1 MSMTSTTL
9 PGALRRLPLRQLI
22 CLVPLL
28 LVTAWVAGNWSVI
41 LAGVDELRGA
51 DRDWLLAAVVMTGV
65 CWLPVCLMRQGTVME
80 RLPAGRLFASQV
92 AAGSANHLLP
102 AGLGAHAVTLRF
114 LQGRG
119 IPTTR
124 ACAALALYSLAQP
137 IGKYTLLLT
146 LMATNPGAI
155 PLGGLL
161 PAERGML
168 ALVILAGGL
177 TLVALVLWSVPPLR
191 GFVRDF
197 LRTALTDAR
206 ALHTRPARALA
217 LWTGALAF
225 PACQA
230 AVLVTVARALQLPV
244 PTVGIVIAYLAATIV
259 AGIVPTPG
267 GIGSVEAALLIALVG
282 AGSPVHV
289 ATAAV
294 LGFRIVTVWLP
305 LLPGALV
312 LAVLVRR
319 KVL

>member
-1 MSMTSTTL
+1 MSTTL
-9 PGALRRLPLRQLI
+9 TSARGRLPLRQLI

-28 LVTAWVAGNWSVI
+28 LAAAWVAGNWSVI
-41 LAGVDELRGA
+41 LSGVGELRGA
-51 DRDWLLAAVVMTGV
+51 DVNWLLASVAVTMT
-65 CWLPVCLMRQGTVME
+65 CWIPVCLLRQGTVME
-80 RLPAGRLFASQV
+80 RLPPGRLLASQI

-102 AGLGAHAVTLRF
+102 AGLGAHVVTLRF
-114 LQGRG
+114 LQGCG
-119 IPTTR
+119 IPTAR
-124 ACAALALYSLAQP
+124 ACAALALYSLTQP
-137 IGKYTLLLT
+137 IGRYTLLLS
-146 LMATNPGAI
+146 LMAAYPHAI

-161 PAERGML
+161 PAEYGLL
-168 ALVILAGGL
+168 ALAILVGGL
-177 TLVALVLWSVPPLR
+177 TVAALVLWSVRPLR
-191 GFVRDF
+191 GFVQDF

-206 ALHTRPARALA
+206 ALHARPARVIAI
-217 LWTGALAF
+217 WTGALAF
-225 PACQA
+225 PALQA
-230 AVLVTVARALQLPV
+230 CVLVTVARALQMPV
-244 PTVGIVIAYLAATIV
+244 PAVDIMIAYLAASIV

-282 AGSPVHV
+282 AGSPVSV

>member
-1 MSMTSTTL
+1 MSMTL
-9 PGALRRLPLRQLI
+9 PSALRRLPLRQLL
-22 CLVPLL
+22 CLVVLL
-28 LVTAWVAGNWSVI
+28 LVTAWVAGNWPVI
-41 LAGVDELRGA
+41 LAGLDELRGA
-51 DRDWLLAAVVMTGV
+51 DRNWLLASVVVTGA
-65 CWLPVCLMRQGTVME
+65 CWIPVCLLRQGTVME
-80 RLPAGRLFASQV
+80 RLPAGRLLASQI

-102 AGLGAHAVTLRF
+102 GGLGAHMVTLRF
-114 LQGRG
+114 FRG
-119 IPTTR
+119 CGISTAR
-124 ACAALALYSLAQP
+124 SLAALALYSLAQP
-137 IGKYTLLLT
+137 IGRYALLLT
-146 LMATNPGAI
+146 LMAAHPGAV
-155 PLGGLL
+155 PLGALL
-161 PAERGML
+161 PAEYGIL
-168 ALVILAGGL
+168 ALLILVGGL
-177 TLVALVLWSVPPLR
+177 TLVALVLWSVRPLR

-206 ALHTRPARALA
+206 ALHARPARAIA

-225 PACQA
+225 PTLQAC
-230 AVLVTVARALQLPV
+230 VMVTVARALQMPV
-244 PTVGIVIAYLAATIV
+244 PTVDIMIAYLAAGIV

-282 AGSPVHV
+282 AGSPVSV

>member
-1 MSMTSTTL
+1 MTL
-9 PGALRRLPLRQLI
+9 PSALRRLPLRQLV

-28 LVTAWVAGNWSVI
+28 LVTAWVVGNWPVI
-41 LAGVDELRGA
+41 LAGIDELRGA
-51 DRDWLLAAVVMTGV
+51 DPSWLLAAVVVTVG
-65 CWLPVCLMRQGTVME
+65 CWVPVCLLRQGTVME
-80 RLPAGRLFASQV
+80 RLPVGRLLASQV

-102 AGLGAHAVTLRF
+102 AGLGAHVVTLRF
-114 LQGRG
+114 LQGCG
-119 IPTTR
+119 ISTAR

-137 IGKYTLLLT
+137 IGRYTLLLT
-146 LMATNPGAI
+146 LMAVYPHAI

-161 PAERGML
+161 PAEYGMP
-168 ALVILAGGL
+168 ALLILVGGL
-177 TLVALVLWSVPPLR
+177 TLAALVLWSVRPLR
-191 GFVRDF
+191 GFVQDF

-206 ALHTRPARALA
+206 ALHARPARAIA

-225 PACQA
+225 PAFQA
-230 AVLVTVARALQLPV
+230 GVMVTVARALQMPV
-244 PTVGIVIAYLAATIV
+244 PTVDIMIAYLAAGIV